1 MTRNIRVE
9 VDDAVFE
16 EYSRRKDQLGL
27 SWEEVLRRGLQD
39 KTVIESLQESQTPL
53 EALGANDPL
62 GRQVID
68 QFAPSKP
75 EDNDSLD
82 ARVEKLEQTESAELE
97 FEFLERPHHRIPLQV
112 IIQTSTTGHEI
123 EVVSVHQTDTGTNR
137 FDKEDRDK
145 ILQEMADD
153 NVVLHLNDG
162 RETYYVEPTLTWQ
175 NDDVGN
181 LVVSNISIGKVHPH
195 EGKS

>member
-1 MTRNIRVE
+1 MTRNIRIE

-16 EYSRRKDQLGL
+16 EYSRRKDRLGL

-53 EALGANDPL
+53 EALGANDPF

-68 QFAPSKP
+68 QLAPSKP
-75 EDNDSLD
+75 ENDDSLD
-82 ARVEKLEQTESAELE
+82 SRVEKLEQTESAMLD
-97 FEFLERPHHRIPLQV
+97 FAFLERPHHRIQLQV
-112 IIQTSTTGHEI
+112 IVQTSTSGHEI

-145 ILQEMADD
+145 ILQEMDDD

-175 NDDVGN
+175 NDDGN
-181 LVVSNISIGKVHPH
+181 LIVTGVSIGKVHPY
-195 EGKS
+195 EEES

>member
-1 MTRNIRVE
+1 MTRNIRIE

-16 EYSRRKDQLGL
+16 EYSRRKDRLGL

-53 EALGANDPL
+53 EALGGNDPL
-62 GRQVID
+62 GRQVIN
-68 QFAPSKP
+68 QLAPSKP
-75 EDNDSLD
+75 ENDDSLES
-82 ARVEKLEQTESAELE
+82 RVEKLEQTESAELE
-97 FEFLERPHHRIPLQV
+97 FEFLNKPHHRIPLQV
-112 IIQTSTTGHEI
+112 IVKTTTSSHEI

-137 FDKEDRDK
+137 FDKEDRDEV
-145 ILQEMADD
+145 LQEMAED
-153 NVVLHLNDG
+153 NVALHLNDG

-181 LVVSNISIGKVHPH
+181 LTVSEVNIEEVYP
-195 EGKS
+195 

>member
-16 EYSRRKDQLGL
+16 EYSRSKDQLGL

-82 ARVEKLEQTESAELE
+82 ARVEKLEQTESAQLE

-112 IIQTSTTGHEI
+112 IVQTSTTGHEI